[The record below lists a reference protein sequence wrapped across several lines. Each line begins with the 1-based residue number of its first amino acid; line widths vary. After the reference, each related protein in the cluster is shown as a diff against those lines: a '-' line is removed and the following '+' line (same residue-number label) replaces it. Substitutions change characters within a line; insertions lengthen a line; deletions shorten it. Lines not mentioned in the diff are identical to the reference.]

1 MLLSHGLPGWG
12 EEHGR
17 SEKLMTQGYCE
28 HRPPPSSASWAPRPA
43 RLGIS
48 GGQSLQ
54 KEMNALQVYD
64 LTC

>member
-28 HRPPPSSASWAPRPA
+28 RRAPHPPLAGP
-43 RLGIS
+43 LGP
-48 GGQSLQ
+48 L
-54 KEMNALQVYD
+54 ALEYPVGNP
-64 LTC
+64 CRKK